1 MPLESVIDPRE
12 PFLDYLLLDVFT
24 DTPFQGN
31 PLAVFPEAGALGTS
45 AMQRIAREL
54 NLSET
59 VFIAATPMPGIFDL
73 RIFTPHQELAF
84 AGHPTIGAAWLLR
97 EIGWHDD
104 QLPLKLQVPAGEV
117 PIRFDGAHAWLST
130 PNPLS
135 IEPSPLSRASAA
147 HLLGLSVEA
156 VIADPVVGF
165 ACGSPFHL
173 IALTSIEA
181 LTDVRV
187 RPSQLSEAL
196 GGEHGVNVYMYV
208 EEGDHSVRA
217 RKLCITDQVTEDP
230 ATGSAAAPLAGHLA
244 LQSSETGTLE
254 YTIVQGIEMGRPSRI
269 GVLVDKSGEAVTA
282 IHVGGMAVVIGEG
295 RLRL

>member
-1 MPLESVIDPRE
+1 MSLHGVIDPRE
-12 PFLDYLLLDVFT
+12 PSLDYLLLDVFT

-45 AMQRIAREL
+45 TMQRIAREL

-59 VFIAATPMPGIFDL
+59 VFIAATPMPGVFDL
-73 RIFTPHQELAF
+73 RIFTPHQELPF

-104 QLPLKLQVPAGEV
+104 QLPLRLQEPAGEV
-117 PIRFDGAHAWLST
+117 PIRFDGACAWLST

-135 IEPSPLSRASAA
+135 IEASALSRDSAA
-147 HLLGLSVEA
+147 HLLGLSTEE
-156 VIADPVVGF
+156 VIDDPVVGT

-173 IALTSIEA
+173 IRLSCIEA
-181 LTDVRV
+181 LAGVRAN
-187 RPSQLSEAL
+187 PAL
-196 GGEHGVNVYMYV
+196 LPAALASEHGANVYLHV
-208 EEGDHSVRA
+208 EQSERCIRA
-217 RKLCITDQVTEDP
+217 RKLRISDQVVEDP

-244 LQSSETGTLE
+244 QQSPERGMLE
-254 YTIVQGIEMGRPSRI
+254 YTIHQGIEMGRPSRI

>member
-1 MPLESVIDPRE
+1 MSLHGVIDPRE
-12 PFLDYLLLDVFT
+12 PSLDYLLLDVFT

-31 PLAVFPEAGALGTS
+31 PLAVFPDAGALGTS

-59 VFIAATPMPGIFDL
+59 VFIAATAMPGVFNL

-130 PNPLS
+130 PSPLS

-156 VIADPVVGF
+156 VIDDPVVGS

-173 IALTSIEA
+173 IALTSIET
-181 LTDVRV
+181 LTHVRA
-187 RPSQLSEAL
+187 RPSQLPAAL
-196 GGEHGVNVYMYV
+196 RDEHGANVYMYV
-208 EEGDHSVRA
+208 QEGDHSVRA
-217 RKLCITDQVTEDP
+217 RKLRITDQVTEDP

-244 LQSSETGTLE
+244 QQSPESGMLE
-254 YTIVQGIEMGRPSRI
+254 YTIHQGIEMRRPSRI
-269 GVLVDKSGEAVTA
+269 GVLVDKPDRSVTA